1 MSAGRGSAPESGPA
15 SRSLVVEL
23 SAETYGRLDRMAQAL
38 HLDAG
43 KIAARWVD
51 RGVAALWS
59 AASIASCMGLVEGV
73 PPTPRRRTGPGSNPR
88 VTDDQLVRIRRL
100 AGEGVPVTAIA
111 AQVGVAVATVRRHA
125 GKLHPAP
132 SYVGARIDA

>member
-1 MSAGRGSAPESGPA
+1 MSAGRGSAPDSGPA

-51 RGVAALWS
+51 RGVSALWS
-59 AASIASCMGLVEGV
+59 AASIASCMGLTDA
-73 PPTPRRRTGPGSNPR
+73 PAPTPRRRTGPGSAPR

-100 AGEGVPVTAIA
+100 TGEGVPVTVIA
-111 AQVGVAVATVRRHA
+111 QQVGVSTQTVRRHA

-132 SYVGARIDA
+132 